1 MRELKTIQTKCKLN
15 TVMAVDEK
23 GNGGANH
30 HYIITKL
37 DQPDDIIAEILL
49 QNGAR
54 KEEGSVRGI
63 IDTDLLEICRD
74 RLVDFQ
80 NGPFANKYNAEALIY
95 VTKALESLNQRIED
109 REARNVLGKNIQ

>member
-1 MRELKTIQTKCKLN
+1 MRELETTQKICKLN
-15 TVMAVDEK
+15 SVYAVDEK

-30 HYIITKL
+30 EYIITNL
-37 DQPDDIIAEILL
+37 NDPSDIIARINL

-54 KEEGSVRGI
+54 KEEGSIRGI
-63 IDTDLLEICRD
+63 IDTDLLEICKD

-80 NGPFANKYNAEALIY
+80 DGPFANVYGAEALIY
-95 VTKALESLNQRIED
+95 VNKALESLNQRIVD

>member
-15 TVMAVDEK
+15 TVIAVDEK

-30 HYIITKL
+30 HYMITNL

-49 QNGAR
+49 QNGPR

>member
-15 TVMAVDEK
+15 MVMAVDEK

-30 HYIITKL
+30 HYIITNL
-37 DQPDDIIAEILL
+37 NQPDDIIAEILL

-54 KEEGSVRGI
+54 KEEGSIRGI